1 MFRALLR
8 AHPGLC
14 SKENFHFV
22 SKTIKYTILYR
33 NRCCYNDCGL
43 QKLNNV
49 NIL

>member
-33 NRCCYNDCGL
+33 TDVVTMIVAYKN
-43 QKLNNV
+43 
-49 NIL
+49 